1 MTSTISA
8 LKALAS
14 ERRDKNQ
21 TIYTQLESIARVQS
35 VKSSNAIEGIVTTD
49 ARIKEIVNGN
59 SAPLNHNEME
69 IAGYRDVL
77 DIDDND
83 RTITYQSGDN
93 VWRIFTEEAC
103 SDPLLLKQDDSYYEA
118 YRICAQESLDD
129 FLYTYSMFYNVGDYA
144 GICALSKGL
153 EYSDEQQIEWEKQNI
168 RLTQTE
174 VEEGKSEDEKK
185 VKSVF
190 QFADSEKILYL
201 HLVRENNNWYVNG
214 LPQ

>member
-153 EYSDEQQIEWEKQNI
+153 EYSDEQRIEWEKQNI

-185 VKSVF
+185 VKCVF

>member
-1 MTSTISA
+1 M
-8 LKALAS
+8 AS

-153 EYSDEQQIEWEKQNI
+153 EYSDEQRIEWEKQNI

-185 VKSVF
+185 VKCVF

>member
-1 MTSTISA
+1 M
-8 LKALAS
+8 AS

>member
-1 MTSTISA
+1 M
-8 LKALAS
+8 AS

-185 VKSVF
+185 VKCVF